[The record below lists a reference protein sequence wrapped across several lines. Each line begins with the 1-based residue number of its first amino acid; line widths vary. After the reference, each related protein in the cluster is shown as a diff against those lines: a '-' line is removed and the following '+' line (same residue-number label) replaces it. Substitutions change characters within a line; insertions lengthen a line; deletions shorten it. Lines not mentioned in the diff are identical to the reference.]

1 MVYLCRKILLK
12 NGENMRKVIILL
24 LLLLF
29 FSGGKVFCKQLTL
42 EEAITAGISNNPSI
56 QAERAKI
63 GISEA
68 QIKTAGLRT
77 NPRLVLDASIADKSY
92 KGGIE
97 QTIEL
102 GGKIKKRVN
111 IAKNQKEVTLQEIA
125 TSIIDLR
132 AQIRTAYIQLYSA
145 QEKLKTANE
154 ILKITNSMTDIA
166 QKREIAGDIAKL
178 DVLQAQIAE
187 INTKSEIE
195 TAKLEKSKAINNLS
209 FYLGE
214 FLSDDIELQKPEI
227 NSDYGKS
234 KADYKTVEEV
244 LIQEAKNN
252 RPELKRMAKLL
263 EQNKNLEKL
272 AIATAV
278 PDLTVAVGPNIMI
291 ENTDN
296 GEVTHFCVYST
307 VAMDLPVFNHGQAA
321 LKQAKA
327 ERVKIEKDL
336 QTEENR
342 VVLEVKN
349 AYASVVKTAEVLRIY
364 ENELL
369 PKSKEVLSKSEMSF
383 KEGKSNILMLLT
395 SQEAYTK
402 AQNGYI
408 DAISNYQTSLSDLER
423 ALGANNEEL

>member
-42 EEAITAGISNNPSI
+42 EEAITSGISNNPSI

-154 ILKITNSMTDIA
+154 IL
-166 QKREIAGDIAKL
+166 
-178 DVLQAQIAE
+178 
-187 INTKSEIE
+187 
-195 TAKLEKSKAINNLS
+195 
-209 FYLGE
+209 
-214 FLSDDIELQKPEI
+214 
-227 NSDYGKS
+227 
-234 KADYKTVEEV
+234 
-244 LIQEAKNN
+244 
-252 RPELKRMAKLL
+252 
-263 EQNKNLEKL
+263 
-272 AIATAV
+272 
-278 PDLTVAVGPNIMI
+278 
-291 ENTDN
+291 
-296 GEVTHFCVYST
+296 
-307 VAMDLPVFNHGQAA
+307 
-321 LKQAKA
+321 
-327 ERVKIEKDL
+327 
-336 QTEENR
+336 
-342 VVLEVKN
+342 
-349 AYASVVKTAEVLRIY
+349 
-364 ENELL
+364 
-369 PKSKEVLSKSEMSF
+369 
-383 KEGKSNILMLLT
+383 
-395 SQEAYTK
+395 
-402 AQNGYI
+402 
-408 DAISNYQTSLSDLER
+408 
-423 ALGANNEEL
+423 